1 MSKAQEI
8 FVLDPLNVVDNSAMG
23 IAQVNGPT
31 TKLNPLGD
39 AQGHSLLIAAR
50 RLSNEITCSDVGIPH
65 PMSQGTTPTVE
76 IMNGTKIQDHHP
88 VVLFA
93 VNQDVTPDIILV
105 VADHLNR
112 ICPHVLSAAS

>member
-1 MSKAQEI
+1 M
-8 FVLDPLNVVDNSAMG
+8 
-23 IAQVNGPT
+23 
-31 TKLNPLGD
+31 TKVTPLGD

-50 RLSNEITCSDVGIPH
+50 RLTNEVTRSDVWIPH
-65 PMSQGTTPTVE
+65 PMSQGTTPMVE
-76 IMNGTKIQDHHP
+76 IMNGTKRQDDHP